1 MLKIRKVVTMALVT
15 WLSFLGLTAQ
25 AEESLGIGVQVVE
38 SSQGDLSMGNRAWF
52 AIEPGASGT
61 SVFRVTSQTD
71 IDQTIT
77 YEVFDREFINGE
89 PSVDASQ
96 LSETANWVQFEPAVA
111 SLPARGSREITMT
124 YTIPEDAPEEAFD
137 AVLRV
142 LASGSAPSQESES
155 GARAVVGTAAGLD
168 IDVWLGVG
176 NAVSLLP
183 TFDIRDVQGVILPKG
198 RFLRVEFENLGLVP
212 LSLRGSVQF
221 ADPIL
226 AERSF
231 DPITYV
237 SRVIPSGESGYVD
250 VPVIDEVTDGNW
262 NVFVAATQD
271 EVRQTKL
278 FEKEIVFTAPSEGG
292 IAWGLIQ
299 SVLIGLFA
307 LLAVYGLRKMVRPS
321 AKSEAKIKK
330 PSRVLGLIKSLRL
343 PKFSL
348 PRIELKLPKLPKLPQ
363 REPKPVEQKQQSS
376 ASRYSENRAW
386 ANTKVEPE
394 PLSETP
400 KYQPPAKAEVDED
413 QLEQAIQRAL
423 LKVLENTA
431 KTHEED
437 VVEQKPRAKPRTKS
451 K

>member
-1 MLKIRKVVTMALVT
+1 MALIT

-38 SSQGDLSMGNRAWF
+38 SSQGDLSLGNRAWF

-89 PSVDASQ
+89 PSVDTSQ

-142 LASGSAPSQESES
+142 LASSSAPSQESES

-183 TFDIRDVQGVILPKG
+183 IFDIREVQGVILPKG

-321 AKSEAKIKK
+321 AKSEVKIKK
-330 PSRVLGLIKSLRL
+330 PSRV
-343 PKFSL
+343 
-348 PRIELKLPKLPKLPQ
+348 
-363 REPKPVEQKQQSS
+363 
-376 ASRYSENRAW
+376 
-386 ANTKVEPE
+386 
-394 PLSETP
+394 
-400 KYQPPAKAEVDED
+400 
-413 QLEQAIQRAL
+413 
-423 LKVLENTA
+423 
-431 KTHEED
+431 
-437 VVEQKPRAKPRTKS
+437 
-451 K
+451 